1 MGSLKTA
8 LGDGLADRSARPTT
22 DAVTRGVI
30 YQINLR
36 AFTPE
41 GTLAAAKEKLP
52 KIAELGATIVYLC
65 PFMLSDDDSRQEFW
79 SPRQKKSGMNNPRN
93 PYRIKDYFS
102 VDPEYGTEAD
112 LHAFVDAAH
121 ELGLKVLFDLVYLH
135 CGPTAV
141 FIEDHP
147 DFVKRDEQGG
157 ILNAAWGFPGLNF
170 ESPELREY
178 LWSNIEL
185 WTRDFNV
192 DGFRLD
198 VGDGVPL
205 DFWLEVRKRLDA
217 IRPGMILF
225 SEGTRREDQLETMD
239 LNYGFPFFDA
249 LNAVM
254 AGKKSAAEISKSWT
268 NVAGERPKGARF
280 ARYFDNHDI
289 ANDDYENRRE
299 TRWGD
304 AGVRM
309 ALALIFTVDGTP
321 MLYNGQEIADANRHS
336 IFGKLPIDWSKA
348 ETQAGRDRFAYV
360 QKLIKM
366 RREHAAFTSPELEWL
381 TPDNPD
387 DCAAFLRKSADETVW
402 CVFNLTQTPKRE
414 NFRLPDG
421 RAFVE
426 PLISS
431 TGLLLKDGELSVDLP
446 AYGFAVVKLVPL
458 KVDENK

>member
-1 MGSLKTA
+1 M
-8 LGDGLADRSARPTT
+8 RSESEPW
-22 DAVTRGVI
+22 
-30 YQINLR
+30 
-36 AFTPE
+36 FTPIR
-41 GTLAAAKEKLP
+41 
-52 KIAELGATIVYLC
+52 IAVLC
-65 PFMLSDDDSRQEFW
+65 SLQ
-79 SPRQKKSGMNNPRN
+79 
-93 PYRIKDYFS
+93 
-102 VDPEYGTEAD
+102 
-112 LHAFVDAAH
+112 
-121 ELGLKVLFDLVYLH
+121 
-135 CGPTAV
+135 
-141 FIEDHP
+141 
-147 DFVKRDEQGG
+147 
-157 ILNAAWGFPGLNF
+157 
-170 ESPELREY
+170 
-178 LWSNIEL
+178 
-185 WTRDFNV
+185 
-192 DGFRLD
+192 
-198 VGDGVPL
+198 
-205 DFWLEVRKRLDA
+205 
-217 IRPGMILF
+217 
-225 SEGTRREDQLETMD
+225 
-239 LNYGFPFFDA
+239 
-249 LNAVM
+249 
-254 AGKKSAAEISKSWT
+254 ISKRWT
-268 NVAGERPKGARF
+268 NVAGERPKRARF

-366 RREHAAFTSPELEWL
+366 RREHGAFTSPELEWL

-421 RAFVE
+421 CAFVE

-446 AYGFAVVKLVPL
+446 AYGFAVVKLVPR